1 MQPHKFNVGTR
12 VQYMPP
18 LTGQSLTGGEFV
30 VERHL
35 PPDGEGNQYRIE
47 SRSDGHRRVV
57 HEINLVR
64 SGSSL

>member
-1 MQPHKFNVGTR
+1 MHPHKFNVGAR

-18 LTGQSLTGGEFV
+18 LAAQAPSGGEFV
-30 VERHL
+30 VERQL

-64 SGSSL
+64 AGSVF

>member
-1 MQPHKFNVGTR
+1 MQPHKFNVGAR

-18 LTGQSLTGGEFV
+18 LNGQSLPGDFTI
-30 VERHL
+30 ERQL

-64 SGSSL
+64 ANSSF